1 MDYLLDLVD
10 EADKDK
16 DGKID
21 YDEFEFMGESRKAL

>member
-1 MDYLLDLVD
+1 VDYLLDLVD

-21 YDEFEFMGESRKAL
+21 YDEFEFMGESWKAL